1 MHWWRS
7 AGTAQE
13 GEELIFAQTDNL
25 LILNNLTLPPLLLR
39 KHKLRIER

>member
-13 GEELIFAQTDNL
+13 GEELILAQTDNP
-25 LILNNLTLPPLLLR
+25 LILNYLTLPPLLLQGSTNS
-39 KHKLRIER
+39 E